1 MTAVIRS
8 TRDDRYT
15 VEYEVEGTVEEIDTA
30 IKSIHGSYPTPGYG
44 TWFNWPPG
52 QLFACGKD
60 AGKPNTNLAPTDL
73 GDGRWIARGHR
84 STSCD

>member
-1 MTAVIRS
+1 MTLEASGKIDGS
-8 TRDDRYT
+8 TVYF
-15 VEYEVEGTVEEIDTA
+15 ELKGTADEIDTG
-30 IKSIHGSYPTPGYG
+30 IMQIMGRYPTPGYG

-52 QLFACGKD
+52 ACRMMSG
-60 AGKPNTNLAPTDL
+60 PNLGEPNPYLAPTEL